1 MKLPSLGFPS
11 ALPSP
16 PPLLSR
22 YRIAHRFIINAALAH
37 AEDQRCTPDQSVY
50 TQRPDSHLPTTHEV
64 VPLGTVDVVAFY
76 FGMEA
81 LI

>member
-1 MKLPSLGFPS
+1 MKLPSLDFPS

-22 YRIAHRFIINAALAH
+22 YWAAHRFIINAALAD
-37 AEDQRCTPDQSVY
+37 AEDQRCTPGQSVY
-50 TQRPDSHLPTTHEV
+50 THRPHCHLPITLEP